1 MPPHP
6 PPNII
11 ALLIAL
17 NEVSG
22 LLKQFGCATQPIQEV
37 LYNPPI
43 CLLVHPSYS
52 VQIASATCLQTY
64 CLDAP
69 GKLSNSLNNVW
80 TYSIRIC
87 YIWPFRCSQTSGWT
101 CPCSSKINQFNIL
114 VAFTCCI

>member
-69 GKLSNSLNNVW
+69 GKLSNSLNNVLDLLNKDLLHLALQML
-80 TYSIRIC
+80 TNERLDM
-87 YIWPFRCSQTSGWT
+87 P
-101 CPCSSKINQFNIL
+101 IL
-114 VAFTCCI
+114 CH